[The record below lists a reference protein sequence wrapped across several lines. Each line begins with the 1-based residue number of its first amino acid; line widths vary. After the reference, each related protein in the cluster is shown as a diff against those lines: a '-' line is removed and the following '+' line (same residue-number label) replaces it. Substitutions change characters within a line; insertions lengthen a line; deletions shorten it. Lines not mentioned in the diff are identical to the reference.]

1 MTEAQQEKI
10 EGMERTLV
18 IVAQSMSTLIKQVKL
33 MQEEQAQVRMLL
45 EKRNEAYYQDN
56 LRMMTRLSQI
66 MTDVESLGDIV
77 NDIDE
82 TLAAIIKASGGAKR
96 EDKAA
101 VKSSRVG

>member
-1 MTEAQQEKI
+1 MTQAMQDKI
-10 EGMERTLV
+10 EGMERTMLV
-18 IVAQSMSTLIKQVKL
+18 VAQSMSTLIKQIKL
-33 MQEEQAQVRMLL
+33 MQEEQVQVRLLL
-45 EKRNEAYYQDN
+45 EKRNEAHYQDN

-66 MTDVESLGDIV
+66 MTDVESLADIV